1 LYCEVLTMLFC
12 YFDNR
17 LSNLESSS
25 RNTLYLILIF
35 SAIIPIALAIYYN
48 QMTLSK
54 ESVVL
59 DYLFERIFSPIRQF
73 IDFIYSGLSSSVVSD
88 TFTDDLLKSIISLF
102 VVVNPIGKVPLL
114 ITLTEK
120 MEKQNKKLVSKNA
133 IITTAVLLTVFAVA
147 GIQLLSIFGISI
159 FSFMIAGGVLLFI
172 ISIEFLTHGEWR
184 HSGSSISGDSGI
196 VPLAFPLLAGPGA
209 ITTVIIS
216 LQAYGWLVSII
227 SIVFV
232 VLATYLV
239 LQLQNPISRILGR
252 RGSIITTRVFAIFL
266 AAIAVQYIVE
276 GLRQL
281 FVLQ

>member
-1 LYCEVLTMLFC
+1 MFFHRFNYALE
-12 YFDNR
+12 
-17 LSNLESSS
+17 NLESKS
-25 RNTLYLILIF
+25 RVALYVILIF
-35 SAIIPIALAIYYN
+35 SVILSIALAIYYN
-48 QMTLSK
+48 QMIVSEENLAYDS
-54 ESVVL
+54 L
-59 DYLFERIFSPIRQF
+59 YGRFISPIRQF
-73 IDFIYSGLSSSVVSD
+73 IDLAYTKFMSSSVISD
-88 TFTDDLLKSIISLF
+88 TFTDDLLKSVISLF
-102 VVVNPIGKVPLL
+102 VVVNPIGQVPLF
-114 ITLTEK
+114 IALTQK

-232 VLATYLV
+232 VLVTYLV

>member
-1 LYCEVLTMLFC
+1 MFFHRFNYALE
-12 YFDNR
+12 
-17 LSNLESSS
+17 NLESKS
-25 RNTLYLILIF
+25 RVALYVILIF
-35 SAIIPIALAIYYN
+35 SVILSIALAIYYN
-48 QMTLSK
+48 QMIVSEENLAYDS
-54 ESVVL
+54 L
-59 DYLFERIFSPIRQF
+59 YGRFISPIRQF
-73 IDFIYSGLSSSVVSD
+73 IDLAYTKFMSSSVISD
-88 TFTDDLLKSIISLF
+88 TFTDDLLKSVISLF
-102 VVVNPIGKVPLL
+102 VVVNPIGQVPLF
-114 ITLTEK
+114 IALTQK

-159 FSFMIAGGVLLFI
+159 FSFMIAGGILLFI

-232 VLATYLV
+232 VLVTYLV

>member
-1 LYCEVLTMLFC
+1 MF
-12 YFDNR
+12 FRHFNNR
-17 LSNLESSS
+17 LANLESRSYV
-25 RNTLYLILIF
+25 TLYVILIF
-35 SAIIPIALAIYYN
+35 SAVLPIALAIYYD
-48 QMTLSK
+48 QMMVSEENWTY
-54 ESVVL
+54 
-59 DYLFERIFSPIRQF
+59 DYLYETIISPIRQF
-73 IDFIYSGLSSSVVSD
+73 IDLAYSKFLSSSVVSD
-88 TFTDDLLKSIISLF
+88 TFTDDLLKSVVSLF

-114 ITLTEK
+114 ITLTQK

-184 HSGSSISGDSGI
+184 YGRSSISGDSGI

-216 LQAYGWLVSII
+216 LQAYGWMVSII

-232 VLATYLV
+232 VILTYV
-239 LQLQNPISRILGR
+239 IFHMQNPISRILGR
-252 RGSIITTRVFAIFL
+252 RGSVVTTRVFAIFL

>member
-1 LYCEVLTMLFC
+1 MYCEVLTMLFR
-12 YFDNR
+12 YFNNR

-25 RNTLYLILIF
+25 RITLYLILIF
-35 SAIIPIALAIYYN
+35 SATMPIALAIYYN

-54 ESVVL
+54 ESVVF
-59 DYLFERIFSPIRQF
+59 DHLFERIFSPIRQF

-232 VLATYLV
+232 VLVTYFV